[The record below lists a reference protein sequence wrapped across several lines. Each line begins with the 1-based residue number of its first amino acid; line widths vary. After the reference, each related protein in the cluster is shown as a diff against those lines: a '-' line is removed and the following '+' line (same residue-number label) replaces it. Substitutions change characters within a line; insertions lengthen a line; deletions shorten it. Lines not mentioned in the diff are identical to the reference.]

1 MKKSGC
7 MIKKVAVV
15 LLLAFFSSCESV
27 QGVRGVVVDA
37 DTRLPIEGV
46 MVYEV
51 LYRKTPVA
59 PQSHADSVESCD
71 GVPVSI
77 WDVSGNMTKYYKVT
91 EVAIDSLGSRVY
103 HKVQLVVVD
112 SSGHESCSKMTS
124 PFWTDSLGHFSFMH
138 MVPVLPCGAPE
149 FTLYFVREGYLPV
162 TMTYEEYRTD
172 STMVFMKRK
181 DAVESIR
188 AR

>member
-1 MKKSGC
+1 

>member
-59 PQSHADSVESCD
+59 P
-71 GVPVSI
+71 
-77 WDVSGNMTKYYKVT
+77 
-91 EVAIDSLGSRVY
+91 
-103 HKVQLVVVD
+103 
-112 SSGHESCSKMTS
+112 
-124 PFWTDSLGHFSFMH
+124 
-138 MVPVLPCGAPE
+138 
-149 FTLYFVREGYLPV
+149 
-162 TMTYEEYRTD
+162 
-172 STMVFMKRK
+172 
-181 DAVESIR
+181 
-188 AR
+188 